1 MPPDATDTRRR
12 LIRAAERVFADRG
25 VDNAT
30 VREILAAA
38 EVSNSSALQYHFGSR
53 DQLVSLV
60 FAQHA
65 ARIDEHRVPL
75 VAVLRAQPDPATI
88 EQLVGA
94 VVLPLSEQLRTDS
107 GRDCLRAIV
116 HMRERSGLRAGGKLG
131 GPVSAELIWIHE
143 QLDDRLAH
151 LAGPV
156 RRERVAA
163 WSDMVVAALGGRA
176 AYPIDPS
183 AFRLGV
189 DDFAT
194 NLIDMG
200 TAALR
205 SPCRLA

>member
-1 MPPDATDTRRR
+1 M
-12 LIRAAERVFADRG
+12 IRAAERVFADRG

-53 DQLVSLV
+53 EQLVKLV
-60 FAQHA
+60 FAAHA
-65 ARIDEHRVPL
+65 ARVDEHRAPL
-75 VAVLRAQPDPATI
+75 VSALQARPTPPTVT
-88 EQLVGA
+88 QLVGA
-94 VVLPLSEQLRTDS
+94 VVLPLAEQLRTDS

-116 HMRERSGLRAGGKLG
+116 HIRERGGLRADGKLG
-131 GPVSAELIWIHE
+131 GAVSPELAWVHE
-143 QLDDRLAH
+143 QLDDRLMH
-151 LAGPV
+151 LAEPV

-176 AYPIDPS
+176 AYPIDAS
-183 AFRLGV
+183 AYRLGI

-200 TAALR
+200 AAALQ
-205 SPCRLA
+205 SPCRLS